1 MPGLESPMPSTA
13 SLQTS
18 RALSAA
24 LLVGITAVYFVA
36 GKVGLDFFGLL
47 NPSASAVWP
56 PTGVAIAS
64 LLLYGY
70 RAAGAIFAG
79 AFLVNYSTAGGAL
92 ASLGIAA
99 GNTLE
104 GVAAAYLVTHFAHGP
119 AAFERAADL
128 AKYAGFAAGL
138 STAVSATIGVSI
150 LTAAGLAAPGTFGGV
165 WLTWWLGDA
174 GGALLVAP
182 LILLWFRDR
191 RFVYSA
197 ARGAELVLLFA
208 AVMGVTALLFF
219 QPDLE
224 RYPLAF
230 LCMPLLVWA
239 AFRFRARDVVTAA
252 ACMATI
258 ATWATVTDHG
268 PFVMSTPNE
277 SLLVL
282 QAFSAFFTLTAL
294 MMSALVQERRAL
306 LARERAAL
314 AEAEAALR
322 SSDTFL
328 AMLSHELRNPLSAI
342 AAAGAALEQPGMAAD
357 WSVRAGQI
365 IRRQTALLKRLID
378 DLLDVA
384 KITRGKLGLVR
395 RPLDLAEVVRSAVES
410 LGDSGARIPST
421 DLQLERVCVD
431 ADPERLQQV
440 VANLLGNAIKFTPSG
455 GRVRVRTFAEGR
467 DAVLSV
473 EDSGAGIAPELLPRV
488 FDLFQQGPQGRD
500 RARGGLGLGLA
511 LVRRIVEMHGGS
523 VEARSDGEGRGSVF
537 TVRIPSTPGPAAA
550 VPQAATLRPV
560 AARRILLIEDNADA
574 RESLR
579 MVLEN
584 AGHDIVEA
592 ANGETGVERAIASRP
607 QLALVDIGLP
617 GIDGFETARRIRAA
631 DPSIRLVALTGY
643 GRDDDVAAS
652 RAAGFDAHVVKPVSV
667 PELSALIEQLAR
679 PADTRGPSRARS
691 S

>member
-1 MPGLESPMPSTA
+1 MPSTET
-13 SLQTS
+13 LQTS
-18 RALSAA
+18 RVRSAV

-70 RAAGAIFAG
+70 RAAGAVFVG
-79 AFLVNYSTAGGAL
+79 AFLVNYATAGGVL
-92 ASLGIAA
+92 TSLGIAA

-104 GVAAAYLVTHFAHGP
+104 GVAAAYLVTRFAGGA
-119 AAFERAADL
+119 AAFEHARDL
-128 AKYAGFAAGL
+128 AKYAALAAVL
-138 STAVSATIGVSI
+138 STTISATIGVGI
-150 LTAAGLAAPGTFGGV
+150 LTLAGLAAPAAFGSV
-165 WLTWWLGDA
+165 WFTWWLGDA
-174 GGALLVAP
+174 TGAILVAP
-182 LILLWFRDR
+182 LLVLWFRDR
-191 RFVYSA
+191 RFTLSA
-197 ARGAELVLLFA
+197 ARSIEALLLYA
-208 AVMGVTALLFF
+208 AVIGLPAVLFF
-219 QPDLE
+219 EPHIE
-224 RYPLAF
+224 RYPLAS
-230 LCMPLLVWA
+230 LCVPPLVWA
-239 AFRFRARDVVTAA
+239 AFRFRGREVVTAA
-252 ACMATI
+252 VCMSAIT
-258 ATWATVTDHG
+258 TWATAHG
-268 PFVMSTPNE
+268 FGQFAMESPNE

-282 QAFSAFFTLTAL
+282 QVFTAVITLTAL

-322 SSDTFL
+322 SSDAFL

-357 WSVRAGQI
+357 WNARAGQI

-384 KITRGKLGLVR
+384 KITGGKLGLVR
-395 RPLDLAEVVRSAVES
+395 RPLDLADAVKSTVES
-410 LGDSGARIPST
+410 LADSGARLPSM
-421 DLQLERVCVD
+421 DLQLDRVCVD

-440 VANLLGNAIKFTPSG
+440 IANLLGNAIKFTPSG
-455 GRVRVRTFAEGR
+455 GHVRVRTFAEGR
-467 DAVLSV
+467 DAVLCV
-473 EDSGAGIAPELLPRV
+473 EDSGAGIAPDLLPRV

-500 RARGGLGLGLA
+500 RARGGLGIGLA
-511 LVRRIVEMHGGS
+511 LVRRIVEMHGGT
-523 VEARSDGEGRGSVF
+523 VQAHSDGEGRGSVF
-537 TVRIPSTPGPAAA
+537 TVRVPSTSRPSVA
-550 VPQAATLRPV
+550 VPQVATVRPA

-584 AGHDIVEA
+584 AGYDLHEA
-592 ANGETGVERAIASRP
+592 ADGESGVERAIALRP
-607 QLALVDIGLP
+607 HLALVDIGLP
-617 GIDGFETARRIRAA
+617 GIDGFEVATRIRAV

-652 RAAGFDAHVVKPVSV
+652 RAAGFDAHVVKPVNV
-667 PELSALIEQLAR
+667 QQLSALIEDLSR
-679 PADTRGPSRARS
+679 PASERAPSRARFS
-691 S
+691 

>member
-1 MPGLESPMPSTA
+1 MPSTETP
-13 SLQTS
+13 QTS
-18 RALSAA
+18 RVRSAA

-64 LLLYGY
+64 LLLFGY
-70 RAAGAIFAG
+70 RAAGAVFAG
-79 AFLVNYSTAGGAL
+79 AFLVNYSTAGGVL

-104 GVAAAYLVTHFAHGP
+104 GVAAAYLVTRFAGGA
-119 AAFERAADL
+119 AAFERARDL
-128 AKYAGFAAGL
+128 AKYAALAAAL
-138 STAVSATIGVSI
+138 STAISATLGVGI
-150 LTAAGLAAPGTFGGV
+150 LTLAGLAAPAAFGSV

-174 GGALLVAP
+174 TGAILVAP
-182 LILLWFRDR
+182 LLVLWYRNR
-191 RFVYSA
+191 RLSA
-197 ARGAELVLLFA
+197 ARAIEALLLFA
-208 AVMGVTALLFF
+208 AAIGVPALLFF
-219 QPDLE
+219 EPRLE
-224 RYPLAF
+224 RYPLAS
-230 LCMPLLVWA
+230 LCVPLLVWA
-239 AFRFRARDVVTAA
+239 AFRFRGREVVTAA
-252 ACMATI
+252 VCMAVIT
-258 ATWATVTDHG
+258 TWATARG
-268 PFVMSTPNE
+268 FGQFVMDTPNE

-282 QAFSAFFTLTAL
+282 QVFTAVITLTAL
-294 MMSALVQERRAL
+294 MMSAVVQERRAA
-306 LARERAAL
+306 LASERAAL

-322 SSDTFL
+322 SSDAFL

-342 AAAGAALEQPGMAAD
+342 AAAGAALEQPGIASD
-357 WSVRAGQI
+357 WNARAGQI

-384 KITRGKLGLVR
+384 KITGGKLGLVR
-395 RPLDLAEVVRSAVES
+395 RPLDLADVVRSAVES
-410 LGDSGARIPST
+410 LADSGARLPSI
-421 DLQLERVCVD
+421 DLQLARVCVD

-440 VANLLGNAIKFTPSG
+440 IANLLGNAIKFTPSG
-455 GRVRVRTFAEGR
+455 GHVRVRTSVEGD

-473 EDSGAGIAPELLPRV
+473 EDSGAGIAPDLLPRV

-500 RARGGLGLGLA
+500 RARGGLGVGLA
-511 LVRRIVEMHGGS
+511 LVRRIVEMHGGT
-523 VEARSDGEGRGSVF
+523 VEAHSDGEGRGSVF
-537 TVRIPSTPGPAAA
+537 TVRLLSTSTPNVA
-550 VPQAATLRPV
+550 VPQVATVRAAP
-560 AARRILLIEDNADA
+560 ARRILLIEDNADA

-584 AGHDIVEA
+584 AGHELYEA
-592 ANGETGVERAIASRP
+592 ADGESGVERALALRP

-617 GIDGFETARRIRAA
+617 GIDGFEVATRIRAA

-652 RAAGFDAHVVKPVSV
+652 RAAGFDAHVIKPVNMQQ
-667 PELSALIEQLAR
+667 LSALIEDLAR
-679 PADTRGPSRARS
+679 PASERAPSRARS

>member
-1 MPGLESPMPSTA
+1 MPSTEV
-13 SLQTS
+13 SRSS
-18 RALSAA
+18 RARSAA

-64 LLLYGY
+64 LLLFGY
-70 RAAGAIFAG
+70 RAAGAVFAG
-79 AFLVNYSTAGGAL
+79 AFLVTYTTAGGVA

-104 GVAAAYLVTHFAHGP
+104 GVTAAYLVTRFAHGA
-119 AAFERAADL
+119 AAFERAVDL
-128 AKYAGFAAGL
+128 AKYAALAAVF
-138 STAVSATIGVSI
+138 STAVSATIGVGI
-150 LTAAGLAAPGTFGGV
+150 LAAAGLAAPDTFGGV

-174 GGALLVAP
+174 GGAILVTP

-191 RFVYSA
+191 RFAYSA
-197 ARGAELVLLFA
+197 ARGAELVLLFV

-219 QPDLE
+219 QPQLE

-239 AFRFRARDVVTAA
+239 AFRFDARDVVTAA

-258 ATWATVTDHG
+258 ATWATVTNHG
-268 PFVMSTPNE
+268 QFKMATPNE

-282 QAFSAFFTLTAL
+282 QAFSALLTLTAL
-294 MMSALVQERRAL
+294 MMSALVQERRTL

-314 AEAEAALR
+314 SDAEAALR
-322 SSDTFL
+322 SSDAFL

-342 AAAGAALEQPGMAAD
+342 ASAGAVLEHPGIAAD
-357 WSVRAGQI
+357 WNVRAGQI

-384 KITRGKLGLVR
+384 KITGGKLGLVR
-395 RPLDLAEVVRSAVES
+395 RPLDLADIVESAVES
-410 LGDSGARIPST
+410 LRDSGARLPTIE
-421 DLQLERVCVD
+421 LELGRVSVD

-440 VANLLGNAIKFTPSG
+440 IGNLLGNAVKFTPSDG
-455 GRVRVRTFAEGR
+455 HVRVRTYAEGSH
-467 DAVLSV
+467 AVACV
-473 EDSGAGIAPELLPRV
+473 EDTGAGIAPELLPRV
-488 FDLFQQGPQGRD
+488 FELFQQGPQGRD
-500 RARGGLGLGLA
+500 RARGGLGVGLA
-511 LVRRIVEMHGGS
+511 LVKRIVEMHGGS
-523 VEARSDGEGRGSVF
+523 VEARSGGEGRGSVF
-537 TVRIPSTPGPAAA
+537 TVRLPSTPPASVPASQAPAA
-550 VPQAATLRPV
+550 PV
-560 AARRILLIEDNADA
+560 AARRRILLIEDNPDA

-584 AGHDIVEA
+584 AGHEVLEA
-592 ANGETGVERAIASRP
+592 ADGETGVERALASRP
-607 QLALVDIGLP
+607 QLVLVDIGLP
-617 GIDGFETARRIRAA
+617 GIDGFEVATRIQAVDA
-631 DPSIRLVALTGY
+631 TIRLVALTGY
-643 GRDDDVAAS
+643 GRDHDVAAS
-652 RAAGFDAHVVKPVSV
+652 RAAGFDAHVVKPVSLA
-667 PELSALIEQLAR
+667 ELSALIEQLSP
-679 PADTRGPSRARS
+679 PATERAPSRARS

>member
-1 MPGLESPMPSTA
+1 M
-13 SLQTS
+13 
-18 RALSAA
+18 
-24 LLVGITAVYFVA
+24 LLVGIAAVYFVA
-36 GKVGLDFFGLL
+36 GKVGLDFFGVL

-70 RAAGAIFAG
+70 RAAGAVFAG
-79 AFLVNYSTAGGAL
+79 AFLVNYATAGGVL
-92 ASLGIAA
+92 TSLGIAA

-104 GVAAAYLVTHFAHGP
+104 GVAAAYLVTRFARGA
-119 AAFERAADL
+119 AAFERPADL
-128 AKYAGFAAGL
+128 AKYAALAAVV
-138 STAVSATIGVSI
+138 STAPSATIGVGI
-150 LTAAGLAAPGTFGGV
+150 LILSGLAPPASLGGI

-174 GGALLVAP
+174 VGAILVGS

-191 RFVYSA
+191 QFAFSVSQ
-197 ARGAELVLLFA
+197 GIELVLLFM
-208 AVMGVTALLFF
+208 VVIGVTALLFF
-219 QPDLE
+219 QAQLG

-239 AFRFRARDVVTAA
+239 AFRFRAREVVTAA
-252 ACMATI
+252 ACLSTI
-258 ATWATVTDHG
+258 ATWATVTNHG
-268 PFVMSTPNE
+268 PFAMATPNE

-282 QAFSAFFTLTAL
+282 QGFTAVATLTAL
-294 MMSALVQERRAL
+294 MMSALVQERRVL
-306 LARERAAL
+306 LKREQAAL

-322 SSDTFL
+322 SSDAFL

-342 AAAGAALEQPGMAAD
+342 AAAGAALEQPRMAAD
-357 WSVRAGQI
+357 WNARAGQI

-384 KITRGKLGLVR
+384 KITGGKLGLVR
-395 RPLDLAEVVRSAVES
+395 RPLDLADVVRSTVES
-410 LGDSGARIPST
+410 LVDSGARLPSIE
-421 DLQLERVCVD
+421 LELDRVGVD

-440 VANLLGNAIKFTPSG
+440 VGNLLGNAIKFTPAG
-455 GRVRVRTFAEGR
+455 GHVRVRTFAEGR
-467 DAVLSV
+467 DAVLSL
-473 EDSGAGIAPELLPRV
+473 EDSGAGIAPDLLPRV

-500 RARGGLGLGLA
+500 RARGGLGVGLA

-537 TVRIPSTPGPAAA
+537 TVRLPSTPTAGVP
-550 VPQAATLRPV
+550 VPQAAPAR
-560 AARRILLIEDNADA
+560 AAPGCRILLIEDNADA

-579 MVLEN
+579 MILEN
-584 AGHDIVEA
+584 AGHDLSEA
-592 ANGETGVERAIASRP
+592 ADGETGIERAIALRP

-617 GIDGFETARRIRAA
+617 GIDGFEVAERIRAV
-631 DPSIRLVALTGY
+631 DPSILLVALTGY

-667 PELSALIEQLAR
+667 QHLSALIEELSR
-679 PADTRGPSRARS
+679 PASARAPSRARS

>member
-1 MPGLESPMPSTA
+1 MPSTETVE
-13 SLQTS
+13 TS
-18 RALSAA
+18 RVRSAA
-24 LLVGITAVYFVA
+24 LLVGITAVYFIA

-47 NPSASAVWP
+47 NPSASAIWP

-70 RAAGAIFAG
+70 RAAGAVFVG
-79 AFLVNYSTAGGAL
+79 AFLVNYATAGGVL

-104 GVAAAYLVTHFAHGP
+104 GVAAAYLVTRFAGGS
-119 AAFERAADL
+119 AAFDRARDL
-128 AKYAGFAAGL
+128 AKYAALAAVL
-138 STAVSATIGVSI
+138 STVISATLGVGI
-150 LTAAGLAAPGTFGGV
+150 LTLAGLASPETLGGV

-174 GGALLVAP
+174 TGAILVAP
-182 LILLWFRDR
+182 LLVLWFRDP
-191 RFVYSA
+191 RFSA
-197 ARGAELVLLFA
+197 ARALEALLLFG
-208 AVMGVTALLFF
+208 AVIGVPGLLFF
-219 QPDLE
+219 EPHIE
-224 RYPLAF
+224 RYPLAS
-230 LCMPLLVWA
+230 LCVPLLVWA
-239 AFRFRARDVVTAA
+239 AFRFRGREVVTAA
-252 ACMATI
+252 ACMSVIT
-258 ATWATVTDHG
+258 TWATSRG
-268 PFVMSTPNE
+268 FGQFVMATPNE

-282 QAFSAFFTLTAL
+282 QVFTAVITLTAL
-294 MMSALVQERRAL
+294 MMSAVVQERRTS

-314 AEAEAALR
+314 AEAETALR
-322 SSDTFL
+322 SSDAFL

-342 AAAGAALEQPGMAAD
+342 AAAGAALEQPSISAEWNA
-357 WSVRAGQI
+357 RAGQI

-384 KITRGKLGLVR
+384 KITGGKLGLVR
-395 RPLDLAEVVRSAVES
+395 RPVDVADVVKSAVES
-410 LGDSGARIPST
+410 LADSGARLPSM
-421 DLQLERVCVD
+421 DLQLDRVCVD

-440 VANLLGNAIKFTPSG
+440 IANLLGNAIKFTPSS

-473 EDSGAGIAPELLPRV
+473 EDSGAGIAPNLLPRV

-500 RARGGLGLGLA
+500 RARGGLGVGLA

-537 TVRIPSTPGPAAA
+537 SVRLPSTSAPGVAVSQTAPVRAA
-550 VPQAATLRPV
+550 

-584 AGHDIVEA
+584 AGHDLYEA
-592 ANGETGVERAIASRP
+592 ADGESGVERALALRP

-617 GIDGFETARRIRAA
+617 GIDGFEAAKRIRAV
-631 DPSIRLVALTGY
+631 DRSIRLVALTGY

-652 RAAGFDAHVVKPVSV
+652 RAAGFDAHVVKPVNLQQ
-667 PELSALIEQLAR
+667 LSALIEDLLR
-679 PADTRGPSRARS
+679 PASERAPSIARS

>member
-1 MPGLESPMPSTA
+1 MPSTETP
-13 SLQTS
+13 QTS
-18 RALSAA
+18 RVRSAA
-24 LLVGITAVYFVA
+24 LLVAITAVYFVA
-36 GKVGLDFFGLL
+36 GKVGLDFFGVL

-64 LLLYGY
+64 MLLYGY
-70 RAAGAIFAG
+70 RAAGAVFAG
-79 AFLVNYSTAGGAL
+79 AFLVNYTTAGGVL
-92 ASLGIAA
+92 TSLGIAA

-104 GVAAAYLVTHFAHGP
+104 GVVAAYLVTRFARG
-119 AAFERAADL
+119 ASAFERAVDL
-128 AKYAGFAAGL
+128 AKYAGLAAIL
-138 STAVSATIGVSI
+138 STAVSATIGAGI
-150 LTAAGLAAPGTFGGV
+150 LTLAGLAAPAAFVGV

-174 GGALLVAP
+174 GGAILVAP

-191 RFVYSA
+191 HFVFTA
-197 ARGAELVLLFA
+197 ARGVELVLLFV
-208 AVMGVTALLFF
+208 AVMAVTALLFF
-219 QPDLE
+219 QEQLG
-224 RYPLAF
+224 RYPLTF
-230 LCMPLLVWA
+230 LCMPLLVWT
-239 AFRFRARDVVTAA
+239 AFRFRAREVVTAA
-252 ACMATI
+252 ACMSVI

-268 PFVMSTPNE
+268 PFVMETPNE

-282 QAFSAFFTLTAL
+282 QVFTALLTLTAL

-306 LARERAAL
+306 LLRERAAL

-322 SSDTFL
+322 SSDAFL

-342 AAAGAALEQPGMAAD
+342 AAAGAVLEQPGRAED
-357 WSVRAGQI
+357 WNVRAGQI

-384 KITRGKLGLVR
+384 KITGGKLGLVR
-395 RPLDLAEVVRSAVES
+395 RPLDLADAVKSAVES
-410 LGDSGARIPST
+410 LADSGAPLPSL
-421 DLQLERVCVD
+421 DLQLGHVFVD

-440 VANLLGNAIKFTPSG
+440 IANLLGNAIKFTPSAG
-455 GRVRVRTFAEGR
+455 HVRVRTLAEGR

-473 EDSGAGIAPELLPRV
+473 EDSGAGIALDLLPRV

-500 RARGGLGLGLA
+500 RARGGLGIGLA
-511 LVRRIVEMHGGS
+511 LVRRIIEMHGGS

-537 TVRIPSTPGPAAA
+537 VVCLPSTSRPGVA
-550 VPQAATLRPV
+550 VPQTATLRPP

-584 AGHDIVEA
+584 AGHDLFDA
-592 ANGETGVERAIASRP
+592 ADGETGIERAIALRP
-607 QLALVDIGLP
+607 HLALVDIGLP
-617 GIDGFETARRIRAA
+617 GIDGFEVASRIRAV

-643 GRDDDVAAS
+643 GRDDDLAAS

-667 PELSALIEQLAR
+667 PELSALIEELSLPAGAR
-679 PADTRGPSRARS
+679 APSRARS